1 MNGQTYQQVFNS
13 IVTARKL
20 GGTTTEKITCDM
32 IQQVSLDS
40 LYVEGFRN
48 WDGTM
53 VLLPLWAL
61 AHMQPGEQL
70 KGIIDAY
77 KTVGTDYIDDD
88 TRGGCIAYGVP
99 RDDIPKKERA

>member
-1 MNGQTYQQVFNS
+1 MMDTFDS
-13 IVTARKL
+13 IVTQVRL
-20 GGTTTEKITCDM
+20 GGAVTGKLTISM
-32 IQQVSLDS
+32 LQQTPLER

-70 KGIIDAY
+70 KGIIGAY
-77 KTVGTDYIDDD
+77 KTVGIDYIDDD